1 MSPSRRYTKTHEWIA
16 IEEGRMEGAVG
27 ITDFAQKEVTDV
39 VFVELPKMG
48 KKIPRGGEIAI
59 IESVKAA
66 FSIYAPAGGEVVAVN
81 HSLDGDPGLLN
92 RDPYGHGWICQIRVN
107 DPSEL
112 ESLMDDKTYEAFLA
126 DGGGV
131 PGHG

>member
-1 MSPSRRYTKTHEWIA
+1 
-16 IEEGRMEGAVG
+16 MEGAVG